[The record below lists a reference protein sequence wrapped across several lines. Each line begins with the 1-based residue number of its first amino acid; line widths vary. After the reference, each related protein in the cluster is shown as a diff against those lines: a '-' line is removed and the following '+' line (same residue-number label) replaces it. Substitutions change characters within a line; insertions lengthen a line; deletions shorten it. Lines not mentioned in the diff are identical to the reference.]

1 MATAAVN
8 SPLEST
14 QIQHGSQA
22 TKPVYPAWTAWERA
36 LFRVSLLF
44 ILQLI
49 LPFRAQFWH
58 RLIQVRSLRD
68 FYGVASIGGGLSY
81 ITPSSESGRWGIGS
95 FANWGI
101 ALLVAIALGAVWTWF
116 VRNSQR
122 KEYTVAYY
130 WLRLLT
136 RYWVALNILHY
147 AYLKVY
153 PMQMPYP
160 SISNLHTLVGETA
173 AYRYYW
179 AIIGLSTWYQVV
191 LGCME
196 AIAGSL
202 LFFRRTVAVG
212 ALLNLGILYNVAHAN
227 FAYDGGVHLLS
238 AEISLLAGFLL
249 IQYVPDLYRLLVK
262 KEDIA
267 PNYYY
272 LQFEIPWQRSAF
284 VGAKYLAWFV
294 FIPLYLFTSIH
305 GYLYSNFSKEPR
317 APGLE
322 GAKGYYVVSEFKLDG
337 KEIPYSPLDPVRW
350 QDAIFEDYPT
360 LSFKVNKALPI
371 RLENG
376 GPGFKDAEKRYEL
389 AGYAGGRTYLHY
401 DIDEAK
407 HTLTLEDKNADVPS
421 RDPNRTALAGQASNS
436 KAASGGATTDSSPSG
451 RGRGRGKKQEVQK
464 LVWHY
469 ERPSDSRIILTGT
482 TPDKQRFYAV
492 LDRIDEKLP
501 INVDSPI
508 QGEPLKYDR
517 QFGRRYPLYSRSF
530 DGTADTPSRDRER

>member
-1 MATAAVN
+1 MATIAVGTPIE
-8 SPLEST
+8 SPQIRQES
-14 QIQHGSQA
+14 QVPKAIH
-22 TKPVYPAWTAWERA
+22 PAWTASERV

-49 LPFRAQFWH
+49 LPFRAQFWQ
-58 RLIQVRSLRD
+58 RLIHVRSLRD
-68 FYGVASIGGGLSY
+68 FYGTASIGGGLTY
-81 ITPSSESGRWGIGS
+81 INPSGESGRWGIGS

-101 ALLVAIALGAVWTWF
+101 ALLVAVALGLVWTWLA
-116 VRNSQR
+116 RNSKR

-153 PMQMPYP
+153 PMQMPFP

-173 AYRYYW
+173 PYRYYW

-202 LFFRRTVAVG
+202 LFFRRTTAIG

-238 AEISLLAGFLL
+238 AEISLLSGFLL
-249 IQYVPDLYRLLVK
+249 IQYIPDLYRLLIQ
-262 KEDIA
+262 KEDVI
-267 PNYYY
+267 PSYYRP
-272 LQFEIPWQRSAF
+272 QFTIPWQRYGF
-284 VGAKYLAWFV
+284 TGAKYLAWFV

-317 APGLE
+317 GPGLE
-322 GAKGYYVVSEFKLDG
+322 GAKGYYAISEFKLNG
-337 KEIPYSPLDPVRW
+337 KELPYSPIDPVRW

-360 LSFKVNKALPI
+360 LSFKVDKALPI

-401 DIDEAK
+401 DIDEVK
-407 HTLTLEDKNADVPS
+407 HTLTLQDKNAEVTS
-421 RDPNRTALAGQASNS
+421 RDPSKTGPAARLSNGTPVRGSAS
-436 KAASGGATTDSSPSG
+436 SG
-451 RGRGRGKKQEVQK
+451 RGRSRGKKQEAQK

-469 ERPSDSRIILTGT
+469 ERPSSSRIILTGE
-482 TPDKQRFYAV
+482 TPDKQQFYAV
-492 LDRIDEKLP
+492 LDRIDERLP
-501 INVDSPI
+501 INIDSPI

-517 QFGRRYPLYSRSF
+517 QFGRRYPLYSQSF
-530 DGTADTPSRDRER
+530 DGTADTPNRDRER